1 MKRSRIRAGATLAT
15 FGVLLV
21 LTCDAFANSAR
32 PLVVNAILEPVSG
45 ASSTIDLYM
54 SRLGT
59 YYAELYL
66 ERDGVSAAPPVAVS
80 TGVKFTFLRGEEVLF
95 ERDVVAAFDPGQP
108 ATTLLLL
115 DIPRDLPQRKAL
127 AMIVTVHDVDP
138 MLRETAANLRLQL
151 TRKVQ
156 LSPLRR

>member
-1 MKRSRIRAGATLAT
+1 MKRSRMRAGAMLAT

-21 LTCDAFANSAR
+21 LTCDTLANSAR
-32 PLVVNAILEPVSG
+32 PLIVN
-45 ASSTIDLYM
+45 
-54 SRLGT
+54 T

-66 ERDGVSAAPPVAVS
+66 ERDGVAAAPPVAVS
-80 TGVKFTFLRGEEVLF
+80 TGVKFTFLRGEEVLL

-115 DIPRDLPQRKAL
+115 DIPRDLPQRKTL
-127 AMIVTVHDVDP
+127 AMVVTVHDVDP
-138 MLRETAANLRLQL
+138 VLGETAANLRLQL